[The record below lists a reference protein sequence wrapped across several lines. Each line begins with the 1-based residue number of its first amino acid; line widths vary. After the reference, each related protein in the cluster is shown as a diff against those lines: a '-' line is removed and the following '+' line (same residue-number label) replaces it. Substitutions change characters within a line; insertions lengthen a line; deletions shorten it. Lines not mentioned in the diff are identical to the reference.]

1 MTIFRHTLWIS
12 FFVILCGLLLPAIV
26 SSEDSQKIPGKSG
39 ENTPIVIK
47 SDTLEIDNK
56 RKIITFSGNVEAQE
70 SDFVMNCQKMFLY
83 YAEQPTKKTSDNP
96 GLKMDKIVATGKVKI
111 SRAEGGE
118 ATAEQAVYYQSDER
132 VVLTGKPIVKQGNDF
147 VEGDKIT
154 LFLKENRSIVEGSSE
169 RKVRA
174 ILFPDRKK
182 GNVFDR

>member
-1 MTIFRHTLWIS
+1 
-12 FFVILCGLLLPAIV
+12 
-26 SSEDSQKIPGKSG
+26 
-39 ENTPIVIK
+39 
-47 SDTLEIDNK
+47 
-56 RKIITFSGNVEAQE
+56 
-70 SDFVMNCQKMFLY
+70 MFLY